1 MSGILGV
8 LGSRMVRGSAR
19 ECLACEILRLPG
31 GRRLALPVD
40 HGLCLQAIAG
50 GLTWRESIAIFTV
63 SWQVLVK
70 YKR

>member
-50 GLTWRESIAIFTV
+50 GAHMAGEYSHLHGLMAGSGEI
-63 SWQVLVK
+63 
-70 YKR
+70 